1 MRVGIIK
8 EFGDE
13 RVVVE
18 ELLHNA
24 ALDALPS
31 SVDKAHLSQPSG
43 VRSVNV
49 VTKDRRDVF
58 RNKSVEIETA
68 VDGDGDWLFVFH
80 GYVLAEG
87 CS

>member
-31 SVDKAHLSQPSG
+31 SVDKAHLSQPGG
-43 VRSVNV
+43 VRGVNV
-49 VTKDRRDVF
+49 VTHDRRDVF
-58 RNKSVEIETA
+58 RNKSVEIETPINWE
-68 VDGDGDWLFVFH
+68 VDRIVFLH
-80 GYVLAEG
+80 G
-87 CS
+87 

>member
-24 ALDALPS
+24 ALDPLPS
-31 SVDKAHLSQPSG
+31 SVDQAHLSQPGG
-43 VRSVNV
+43 VRGVNV
-49 VTKDRRDVF
+49 VTNDRRDVF
-58 RNKSVEIETA
+58 RNKSVEIEAA
-68 VDGDGDWLFVFH
+68 VDGKRDRVFFLH
-80 GYVLAEG
+80 GYVFAEG